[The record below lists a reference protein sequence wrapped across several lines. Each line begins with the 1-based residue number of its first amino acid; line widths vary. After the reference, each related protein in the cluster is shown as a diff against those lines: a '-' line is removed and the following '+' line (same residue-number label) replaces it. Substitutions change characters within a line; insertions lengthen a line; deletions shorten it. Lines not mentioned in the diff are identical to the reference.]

1 MKKQILLG
9 LSATA
14 ILLIGVAILF
24 PVFASARVSLGR
36 AMQTTIYQNSIQ
48 MVSFWQ
54 KMVISGALVWWLWHQ
69 PIRWQD
75 E

>member
-24 PVFASARVSLGR
+24 PVFATARVSLGR
-36 AMQTTIYQNSIQ
+36 AMQTTVYHNSFQ
-48 MVSFWQ
+48 LVSFWQ
-54 KMVISGALVWWLWHQ
+54 
-69 PIRWQD
+69 
-75 E
+75 